1 MSYERKLTD
10 EQVEKLNRRLTEEMH
25 VMDATNTVIKV
36 QVGVL
41 KDILID
47 AGITTEKEFEDRSMD
62 LTYGALQKT
71 GLI

>member
-1 MSYERKLTD
+1 MSYQRKITD
-10 EQVEKLNRRLTEEMH
+10 EQAKKLNRRLTEEMH
-25 VMDATNTVIKV
+25 IMDATNTVIKV

-62 LTYGALQKT
+62 LTYDVLQKT

>member
-47 AGITTEKEFEDRSMD
+47 AGITTEKEVHDRSMD